1 MPKLRHKNKHNNN
14 KQLTKEK
21 TMNVQNMTSSNGNKV
36 ANQFVITNDDKEQ
49 YYQSYNS
56 IIVKIGHDII
66 DKNDGITVKG
76 VSINTY
82 LDKKYWNFS
91 NTTSKYRNKFLN
103 ETTKQTIAKIKSGE
117 YKLVDLNAEPI
128 SKETIIISD
137 NGIA

>member
-1 MPKLRHKNKHNNN
+1 MPKLRHNNKHNNN

-103 ETTKQTIAKIKSGE
+103 ETTKETIAKIKSGE

>member
-1 MPKLRHKNKHNNN
+1 MDLFILNKSITT
-14 KQLTKEK
+14 KTTKEK

-82 LDKKYWNFS
+82 LDKKFWNFS

-117 YKLVDLNAEPI
+117 YKLIDLNA
-128 SKETIIISD
+128 
-137 NGIA
+137 

>member
-21 TMNVQNMTSSNGNKV
+21 TMNVTMNVKNMTSSNGNKV
-36 ANQFVITNDDKEQ
+36 ANQFIVTDLGFK

-56 IIVKIGHDII
+56 MIVKIDLH
-66 DKNDGITVKG
+66 
-76 VSINTY
+76 NTY

-103 ETTKQTIAKIKSGE
+103 ETTKKTMAKIKSGE
-117 YKLVDLNAEPI
+117 YKLVDLNA
-128 SKETIIISD
+128 
-137 NGIA
+137 